1 MIIDINIVYN
11 HGYQIS
17 VLAIYAT
24 QPSIFG
30 VGEVHFFLL
39 PKKWCSIQT
48 NCTWLGL
55 VALDRNHYV
64 RKFAMAA

>member
-30 VGEVHFFLL
+30 EVHFFLL

-48 NCTWLGL
+48 NCTWLDL